1 MFQLVKKGPGKRVP
15 ASPGTS
21 RRSEAKLSLL
31 NPTHIKSNRPVR
43 LVLIRQIKAKVF
55 INVKVHMYVIPHDP
69 VGRSLR
75 AREGSPMAAH
85 SQESQR

>member
-1 MFQLVKKGPGKRVP
+1 MFQLVKKGPEKCVP

-31 NPTHIKSNRPVR
+31 NPTPIKPNKPVR

-55 INVKVHMYVIPHDP
+55 INGEGRHVVVHDP